1 MLFIINIYCCTHMY
15 QIVSSVRPNISII
28 QTEIR
33 LSEESQTQIPTRA
46 REVM

>member
-1 MLFIINIYCCTHMY
+1 MY
-15 QIVSSVRPNISII
+15 EIVSSVRPNISII